1 MITLNY
7 YCYKARKELGKKMKI
22 KIFQACQN
30 FYPVKGGIETLVL
43 ETSRELA
50 KMGYEITVVTSN
62 RTTENSKK
70 LPAKEKISGINI
82 RRFNFKKISRY
93 KTSLDALK
101 FLLSSDF
108 DILHVHGIGF
118 LSDIIPLV
126 KSEGNKKIVLNTHGG
141 IFHTKKMMFAKN
153 IYFNTMTRIAA
164 KFTDK
169 IVADSEHDKEIME
182 RIADKKKISVIG
194 HGVAWQRLS
203 KIRRNG
209 NGKTLIHFGRVASN
223 KKIDKILHVVKILK
237 KSIHDVKFFVVGAD
251 WGELKKLKE
260 LTNKLGI
267 KKNVIFTGEVS
278 EKKLYQIMSKSDLFV
293 LASEY
298 EGFGISVIEAMAA
311 GLPVVVNDIDAMKEL
326 VQNGKN
332 GFRINFN
339 DYDCVAKTI
348 LRLLEDNDLRKKIE
362 ASNRS
367 YTKNFDWSSVAKNI
381 DKVYKEV
388 ISSN

>member
-1 MITLNY
+1 
-7 YCYKARKELGKKMKI
+7 MKI

-43 ETSRELA
+43 ETSRELV

-70 LPAKEKISGINI
+70 LPAKEKIYGINI

-93 KTSLDALK
+93 KTSIDALK

-126 KSEGNKKIVLNTHGG
+126 KSGGNKKIVLNTHGG
-141 IFHTKKMMFAKN
+141 IFHTKKMMFVKN
-153 IYFNTMTRIAA
+153 IYFNTMTRFSA
-164 KFTDK
+164 KFADK
-169 IVADSEHDKEIME
+169 IIADSEHDKELIE
-182 RIADKKKISVIG
+182 KIADKKKISVIG
-194 HGVAWQRLS
+194 HGVPWQRLS

-209 NGKTLIHFGRVASN
+209 NGKTLIHFGRIASN
-223 KKIDKILHVVKILK
+223 KKIDKILHAVKILK
-237 KSIHDVKFFVVGAD
+237 KSIPDVKFFVVGAD

-260 LTNKLGI
+260 LANKLGI
-267 KKNVIFTGEVS
+267 KKNVIFTGEVN

-311 GLPVVVNDIDAMKEL
+311 GLPAVVNDIETMKEL

-332 GFRINFN
+332 GFRIDFN

-348 LRLLEDNDLRKKIE
+348 LRLLKDKSLRKKIE

-367 YTKNFDWSSVAKNI
+367 YTKKFDWSFVAKKI
-381 DKVYKEV
+381 DSVYREV
-388 ISSN
+388 ID